1 MKKMKSNKY
10 MNWFLASVLA
20 LAGLFVGACE
30 DEPDRYEVASGI
42 PVVKYVRVPD
52 LAASDSLLS
61 GAYMSST
68 ICLVGENL
76 RSIYELYFNDQ
87 KAILNTSYITDNTLI
102 VNVPKDIPS
111 VVTNKI
117 YMITQIKDTINY
129 DFKVLVPGPAISS
142 MKCEWARP
150 GELAEIRGDYFIDD
164 PSKPLTLKIGDTNID
179 IESFS
184 QSNISFVVPENLTSS
199 ALEVTTIYGTTK
211 SKFHYMDTR
220 GMLFDDWGK
229 DEGGTGLTNHGW
241 HAREIKKDEFSL
253 DGSYMELGGATMTA
267 DGGWADA
274 NFAFE
279 YWPGDW
285 NTPQGFTGTDIRL
298 SDLVSFKDFKN
309 MSLKFEMCIPS
320 SNPWMAGAMQ
330 VIFSGDDQVTMQTA
344 NNTFFNNDTG
354 YPRALYRPWSST
366 GSYDTADEWVTVTL
380 PITDS
385 FAYNQNGEKA
395 KIPLTEKNFT
405 GLTIFVWGGG
415 VAGTECDPII
425 KIDNIRAVPN

>member
-1 MKKMKSNKY
+1 MKSNKY

-20 LAGLFVGACE
+20 LAGVFVGACE
-30 DEPDRYEVASGI
+30 DEPDKYEVAGGV

-52 LAASDSLLS
+52 LAVSDSLLS
-61 GAYMSST
+61 GAYMSNT

-117 YMITQIKDTINY
+117 YMVTQLKDTIKY
-129 DFKVLVPGPAISS
+129 DFKVLVPGPSISS
-142 MKCEWARP
+142 MKCEWAKP
-150 GELAEIRGDYFIDD
+150 GELTEIRGDYFIDD

-184 QSNISFVVPENLTSS
+184 QSNISFVVPENLASS
-199 ALEVTTIYGTTK
+199 AIEIATIYGTTK

-220 GMLFDDWGK
+220 GMLFDDWGAG
-229 DEGGTGLTNHGW
+229 EGGTGLTNHGW
-241 HAREIKKDEFSL
+241 HARDIKKDEFSL
-253 DGSYMELGGATMTA
+253 EGSYMELGGATMSA
-267 DGGWADA
+267 DGGWVDS

-298 SDLVSFKDFKN
+298 SDLASFKDFKN

-330 VIFSGDDQVTMQTA
+330 VIFSGNDQVTMQTA

-354 YPRALYRPWSST
+354 YPRALYRPWIST
-366 GSYDTADEWVTVTL
+366 GSYDTTDEWVTVTL
-380 PITDS
+380 PIADS
-385 FAYNQNGEKA
+385 FAYDQNGEEA
-395 KIPLTEKNFT
+395 KMPLTEDNFT

-415 VAGTECDPII
+415 IAGTECNPII